1 MNKRNTPL
9 YAIVLATVVVGL
21 LALGIA
27 QHMLLFFGLV
37 AVACFFLMRGMHGG
51 PGGHGGSRQEH
62 SDRPHKHL

>member
-9 YAIVLATVVVGL
+9 YAIVLASAAVGL

-27 QHMLLFFGLV
+27 QHMLFFFGLV
-37 AVACFFLMRGMHGG
+37 ALACFFLMRGMHGG
-51 PGGHGGSRQEH
+51 HKGSGQEH